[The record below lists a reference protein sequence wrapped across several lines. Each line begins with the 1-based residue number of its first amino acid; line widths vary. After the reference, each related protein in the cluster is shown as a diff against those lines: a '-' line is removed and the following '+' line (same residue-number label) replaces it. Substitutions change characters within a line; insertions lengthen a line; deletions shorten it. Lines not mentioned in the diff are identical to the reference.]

1 MLGKKDAGIEDAIK
15 GLKAIQ
21 MDEEKRHAYLRRQ
34 MALMDYN
41 TQIKTARE
49 EGIEKE
55 KEAEIPIIA
64 ITANASEE
72 DRKKV
77 VEYGMAGLIEKPL
90 EKDAVY
96 KVLEKH
102 FMK

>member
-55 KEAEIPIIA
+55 KEAVARKALALDMSMAEIM
-64 ITANASEE
+64 TLT
-72 DRKKV
+72 
-77 VEYGMAGLIEKPL
+77 GLTL
-90 EKDAVY
+90 EKI
-96 KVLEKH
+96 KSIQLQKN
-102 FMK
+102 KGI